1 MAWKQVILM
10 ADTVEWQI
18 SDSMQSRAPAQ
29 NLSAAPRPT
38 PVGQVPCGGP
48 QMPACPNLRLNPAC
62 LPDHQGARPGVHPG
76 AGLPMDVDIR
86 NARRNRNCFLCG
98 KPGHFAHKCP
108 DGRTHVWSTLVAMGP
123 IMRALMFEEL
133 QHVRET
139 EGEEEEAAD
148 EIEEGLAVETVEDF
162 TNGQA

>member
-1 MAWKQVILM
+1 
-10 ADTVEWQI
+10 
-18 SDSMQSRAPAQ
+18 
-29 NLSAAPRPT
+29 
-38 PVGQVPCGGP
+38 
-48 QMPACPNLRLNPAC
+48 MPARPNLGPNPAH

-76 AGLPMDVDIR
+76 VGLPMDMDIR

-108 DGRTHVWSTLVAMGP
+108 DGCTHVQSTLVAMGP
-123 IMRALMFEEL
+123 IMCTLMFKEL

-148 EIEEGLAVETVEDF
+148 EIKEGLAVEAVEDF